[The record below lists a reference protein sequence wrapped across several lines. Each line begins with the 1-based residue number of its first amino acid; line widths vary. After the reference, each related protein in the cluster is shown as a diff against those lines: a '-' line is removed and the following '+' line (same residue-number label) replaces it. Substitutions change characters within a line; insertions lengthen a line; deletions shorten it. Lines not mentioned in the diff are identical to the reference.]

1 MKKNR
6 QSQIFTHSLNMKI
19 IKLVVIATLIC
30 ENSNALATGIPV
42 VDAAHVAETVAG
54 WAAQAEHMGSQLSQL
69 REQYQQMQ
77 QQYQSLNGSRGM
89 ANLVNNPQLRRYLPS
104 DYQSILNQGYGN
116 ASSIRNAAKIIG
128 IDETSLGA
136 NTDAAQVFDSNA
148 QQASINRAT
157 AEEGYRQAS
166 ARFDDIQVLL
176 DKVNDS
182 PDAKD
187 IADLQAR
194 IQVEQVMQQNE
205 SNKLAMLG
213 QLAQAQKD
221 LAAQRGTEIGMK
233 ATQGIMPTGW

>member
-1 MKKNR
+1 MK
-6 QSQIFTHSLNMKI
+6 TKI
-19 IKLVVIATLIC
+19 VVIAMLVC
-30 ENSNALATGIPV
+30 GNSSAFATGIPV

-54 WAAQAEHMGSQLSQL
+54 WAAQATSMGKELSQL
-69 REQYQQMQ
+69 KQQYEQMQ
-77 QQYQSLNGSRGM
+77 QQYQSLNGVRGLGD
-89 ANLVNNPQLRRYLPS
+89 LVNNPELRKYLPS

-116 ASSIRNAAKIIG
+116 ASSIRSAAKIIG

-136 NTDAAQVFDSNA
+136 NTDAAQAFNSNA
-148 QQASINRAT
+148 QQAALNRAT

-176 DKVNDS
+176 DKINDS

-194 IQVEQVMQQNE
+194 IQAEQVMQQNE
-205 SNKLAMLG
+205 SNRLAMLA

-221 LAAQRGTEIGMK
+221 LAEQRATEIGIK
-233 ATQGIMPTGW
+233 AVEGEIPRF